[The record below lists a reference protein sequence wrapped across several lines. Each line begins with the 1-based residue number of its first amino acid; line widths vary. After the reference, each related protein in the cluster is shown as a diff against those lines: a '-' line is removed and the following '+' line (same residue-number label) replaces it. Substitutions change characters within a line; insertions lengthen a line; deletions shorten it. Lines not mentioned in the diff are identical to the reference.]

1 MDVLPLKH
9 YLFIYFIFLIYWFI
23 KLYCNS
29 GLVFWI
35 LGEKWGEQT
44 LPITWDRHWWH
55 FQVHAST
62 EKEEVSTIQRRR
74 QHHQLITFLFVFWSF
89 LHVLVALIFIYLY
102 LRYAAISISENE
114 DGKLIIKCSC
124 EFFFTSRRYEY
135 ISSFQAPL
143 MKWKKWRVWIL
154 WEGTGATSQRML
166 GSKRLFHQLNRLFPI
181 PKTLYF
187 EVRLG
192 VKPLMWKWVKFTW
205 ELKIMFMLMVSLLA
219 SLWNRGLR

>member
-1 MDVLPLKH
+1 MIDWL
-9 YLFIYFIFLIYWFI
+9 I

-29 GLVFWI
+29 GLVFWM
-35 LGEKWGEQT
+35 LGEKWGEQA

-62 EKEEVSTIQRRR
+62 KKEEVSTIRRRR
-74 QHHQLITFLFVFWSF
+74 QHHKLITFLFVFWSF
-89 LHVLVALIFIYLY
+89 LHVLLALIFIYSF

-114 DGKLIIKCSC
+114 DGKLIIKSFCKL
-124 EFFFTSRRYEY
+124 FFFHSHRYEY

-166 GSKRLFHQLNRLFPI
+166 GSKLSFHQLNRLFPV
-181 PKTLYF
+181 PKTLSF
-187 EVRLG
+187 EVRLS
-192 VKPLMWKWVKFTW
+192 VKPFMWKWVKFTW
-205 ELKIMFMLMVSLLA
+205 ELKILFMLIVSHLA